1 MAGNR
6 LPAMLLGSI
15 NGDIAPVAELMI
27 PVTDEGLIR
36 GDGVF
41 EVVRLYGGVPF
52 ALEDHYARMERSA
65 STSRLPVDWDAL
77 RAEVEALLAE
87 SGPRDAA
94 LRVMCTRGGR
104 RIALIQEI
112 PPYPETIAMATV
124 TCAPT
129 RVLDGVK
136 SLSYCANMLCTR
148 LAQEQG
154 ADEALMLTPHGRVL
168 EAPTS
173 SFFYVRDGRLTTPP
187 LDDHILD
194 SITRRWILS
203 LFDVDERPTTMD
215 DVRGA
220 TEAFLASTF
229 KEALA
234 IHAVDDVRL
243 DAPGPLTREVGER
256 LGERI
261 AAEVAATR

>member
-1 MAGNR
+1 
-6 LPAMLLGSI
+6 MLLGSL
-15 NGDIAPVAELMI
+15 NGDIAPVEEMTI
-27 PVTDEGLIR
+27 PVTDEGLVR

-41 EVVRLYGGVPF
+41 EVIRLYGGTPF
-52 ALEDHYARMERSA
+52 ALEDHYARMARSA
-65 STSRLPVDWDAL
+65 ETSLLPVDFDAL
-77 RAEVEALLAE
+77 RTEVGALLE
-87 SGPRDAA
+87 RSGGLDAA
-94 LRVMCTRGGR
+94 LRIMCTRGGR

-112 PPYPETIAMATV
+112 PPYPETIALATV

-148 LAQEQG
+148 LAQQQG
-154 ADEALMLTPHGRVL
+154 ADEALMVTPHGRVL

-173 SFFYVRDGRLTTPP
+173 SFFYVRGDGGLSTPP
-187 LDDHILD
+187 LADHILD

-203 LFDVDERPTTMD
+203 LFDVDERPIAVD
-215 DVRGA
+215 DLDQV

-229 KEALA
+229 KEALPVHA
-234 IHAVDDVRL
+234 IDGRPL
-243 DAPGPLTREVGER
+243 EAPGALTREVGER

-261 AAEVAATR
+261 AAEVAALR